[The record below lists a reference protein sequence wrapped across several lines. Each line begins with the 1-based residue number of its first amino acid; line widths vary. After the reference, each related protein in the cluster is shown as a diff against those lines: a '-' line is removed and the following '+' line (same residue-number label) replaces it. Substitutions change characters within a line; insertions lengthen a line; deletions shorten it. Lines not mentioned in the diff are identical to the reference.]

1 MKQVAANDPGAIYV
15 LGNHY
20 YNGAKGLLQDRAK
33 AKDLWTLAADL
44 GSNQAHF
51 GLGDIYDIG
60 GDLKK
65 ANFHYEAA
73 AIAGHDV
80 ARFNLGCIEAASG
93 KIERAVKH
101 WAIAAS
107 AGNYK
112 AMHT

>member
-65 ANFHYEAA
+65 ANSTTRPRQLLDTMWQDSTLDA
-73 AIAGHDV
+73 
-80 ARFNLGCIEAASG
+80 
-93 KIERAVKH
+93 
-101 WAIAAS
+101 
-107 AGNYK
+107 
-112 AMHT
+112 